1 MNAHAEELR
10 SKFVAHD
17 GQEPLEVKLPNL
29 SDFGLFAQLMGGLL
43 EKKVVDPELR
53 RWILPAFSTTTRD
66 DSVVASVLMM
76 GTLQKYFSYTFTS
89 CCGLPSVTLLG
100 TEGDWEN
107 ILLRLEKLKDYGQE
121 PTTWY
126 NLLKPVLKRILRT
139 IQDPGSEEVMDF
151 WQKIVHKYNMGSGP
165 TYLSGWITAFCF
177 WDVDGKLLYR
187 DAGPSTKRKVNLDL
201 NFRRNEKTSF
211 QSAFPGETDR
221 QKDWNGLT
229 APHLTLDGAVYQ
241 RVDIAKVPPGYGSV
255 PVHIDDDGHEFET
268 TMIAGSV
275 GIKGTSSGRPLQ
287 DGQTGLDTMQPVTG
301 WWIYETLEKGQKDP
315 SEEMYG
321 YN

>member
-107 ILLRLEKLKDYGQE
+107 ILCA
-121 PTTWY
+121 W
-126 NLLKPVLKRILRT
+126 
-139 IQDPGSEEVMDF
+139 
-151 WQKIVHKYNMGSGP
+151 
-165 TYLSGWITAFCF
+165 
-177 WDVDGKLLYR
+177 
-187 DAGPSTKRKVNLDL
+187 
-201 NFRRNEKTSF
+201 RN
-211 QSAFPGETDR
+211 
-221 QKDWNGLT
+221 
-229 APHLTLDGAVYQ
+229 
-241 RVDIAKVPPGYGSV
+241 
-255 PVHIDDDGHEFET
+255 
-268 TMIAGSV
+268 
-275 GIKGTSSGRPLQ
+275 
-287 DGQTGLDTMQPVTG
+287 
-301 WWIYETLEKGQKDP
+301 
-315 SEEMYG
+315 
-321 YN
+321 